1 MPGPFSLHLGQKG
14 RYPFA
19 WEAPQL
25 EARLRS
31 LGPPLRPT
39 QARMT
44 PKIQEKAWGPSKTQ
58 GRTSS
63 YPSKRKTIRDR
74 TESHKKQCT
83 EVGLECKP
91 IGKCDTRRRAP
102 DLRERTHERRE
113 QETEQESKS
122 AQLGNKYAV
131 HVLSCTMR
139 RPMQI
144 TSHEWSQL

>member
-25 EARLRS
+25 EARLWS

-44 PKIQEKAWGPSKTQ
+44 PRIQEKAWPSKTQ

-63 YPSKRKTIRDR
+63 YPGTRKTTRDR
-74 TESHKKQCT
+74 TESHEKTTHRNWKHFQN
-83 EVGLECKP
+83 GLECEP
-91 IGKCDTRRRAP
+91 IGKCGARRCAL
-102 DLRERTHERRE
+102 DLRARTHGRR
-113 QETEQESKS
+113 SKRPS
-122 AQLGNKYAV
+122 KNLNLRNFVNIITPYMHYPA
-131 HVLSCTMR
+131 SCD
-139 RPMQI
+139 PCK
-144 TSHEWSQL
+144 